1 MMTAVQTRHTGGKKM
16 MKTILKSS
24 MVSLIVLLF
33 STGLLFAADPV
44 KIGVVFTLNGPAAA
58 AGTYQKA
65 GAEIGAD
72 RINAEGGILKR
83 PVKLF
88 IEDGANDPAQSVSAA
103 EKLVTREKIDVI
115 IAAWGSSPTLAVSAS
130 VTKKYGVPHVVD
142 TASSGKVTKLE
153 GKRPNPWL
161 FRISPTSQMEAEGV
175 EKFLPKLGFTKV
187 AFMPVNN
194 DWGRGAAQEFS
205 KVVGRTG
212 GSVVATEIINADA
225 TDFLTQLTKI
235 KNAGADSIVV
245 TTDQAQISLILK
257 QYKQLGMTQKIL
269 TTGGGIVPEG
279 LVQLAGAEAAEGV
292 NIITFF
298 APWYPEMTKVPQEAK
313 WFADE
318 YLKRGGPPKGFGECF
333 RGYDAMKAI
342 KAALEIAKTTD
353 KNKVREAFQKVDT
366 WALSGRI
373 KFDKFGQSYPT
384 ILVVQVKE
392 GKPSIPDFMKK

>member
-1 MMTAVQTRHTGGKKM
+1 MIRKVNKF
-16 MKTILKSS
+16 ILF
-24 MVSLIVLLF
+24 LIFVIFL
-33 STGLLFAADPV
+33 SAGLAIGAEPV
-44 KIGVVFTLNGPAAA
+44 KVGVVYPLTGPIAA
-58 AGTYQKA
+58 AGSYQKA

-72 RINAEGGILKR
+72 KINSEGGIAGR

-88 IEDGANDPAQSVSAA
+88 IEDGANDPSQSVSAA
-103 EKLVTREKIDVI
+103 EKLVTRDKIDVL

-175 EKFLPKLGFTKV
+175 EKTLPKLGFKKV
-187 AFMPVNN
+187 AFLSVNN
-194 DWGRGAAQEFS
+194 DWGRGTAQEFGT
-205 KVVGRTG
+205 VVKRKG
-212 GSVVATEIINADA
+212 GSVVTQEIINADA

-235 KNAGADSIVV
+235 KSSDADSVIV

-257 QYKQLGMTQKIL
+257 QYKSLGMTQKIL

-279 LVQLAGAEAAEGV
+279 LVALAGPEAAEGV

-298 APWYPEMTKVPQEAK
+298 APWFPEMAKNPQEAK
-313 WFADE
+313 WYTEE
-318 YLKRGGPPKGFGECF
+318 YLKRGNAPKGFGECF

-342 KAALEIAKTTD
+342 KAAIEIAKTTD
-353 KNKVREAFQKVDT
+353 KEKVREAFHKVDV
-366 WALSGRI
+366 WGLSGRI
-373 KFDKFGQSYPT
+373 KFDEFGQSYPT
-384 ILVVQVKE
+384 ILIVQVKQ
-392 GKPSIPDFMKK
+392 GKPFIPDVMR